1 MIKVSSDTWLS
12 WIHKMAWDINRVV
25 LVGRLSNDVELR
37 YTPSGAPVARFGIA
51 VGGRP
56 SKDGQDS
63 VSFFTVVV
71 WNKAAE
77 TANQYLSK
85 GKQVAVDGRLEQ
97 RTWTAQDGTR
107 RSIVEVIA
115 ERVEFLSSG
124 GGQGSSQGG
133 GYNNNNNSAPSSSQ
147 QYQAAAAPVRQEP
160 ATPKKEEDYYDNT
173 DFNDAPLDK
182 YDPFD
187 EDVPF

>member
-1 MIKVSSDTWLS
+1 
-12 WIHKMAWDINRVV
+12 MAWDINRVV

-37 YTPSGAPVARFGIA
+37 YTPSGVAVARFGIA

-63 VSFFTVVV
+63 VSFFTVTI

-107 RSIVEVIA
+107 RSVVEIIA
-115 ERVEFLSSG
+115 ERLEFLSP
-124 GGQGSSQGG
+124 
-133 GYNNNNNSAPSSSQ
+133 NTNSSSQ
-147 QYQAAAAPVRQEP
+147 NSNNYAAPSAPQQQVSQPEP
-160 ATPKKEEDYYDNT
+160 PKREDDYYDNT

-182 YDPFD
+182 YDPFG
-187 EDVPF
+187 EDVVPF

>member
-1 MIKVSSDTWLS
+1 
-12 WIHKMAWDINRVV
+12 MAWDINRVV

-77 TANQYLSK
+77 TASQYLSK

-107 RSIVEVIA
+107 RSIVEIIA

-124 GGQGSSQGG
+124 NSQASGQNK
-133 GYNNNNNSAPSSSQ
+133 YNNAPSQNQ
-147 QYQAAAAPVRQEP
+147 QEVASARQAPVAQ
-160 ATPKKEEDYYDNT
+160 KKEEDYYDNT

>member
-1 MIKVSSDTWLS
+1 
-12 WIHKMAWDINRVV
+12 MAWDINRVV

-37 YTPSGAPVARFGIA
+37 HTNSGVPVARFGIA

-56 SKDGQDS
+56 TGNGQDS

-77 TANQYLSK
+77 TAAQYLNK

-97 RTWTAQDGTR
+97 RSWTAQDGTR
-107 RSIVEVIA
+107 RSVVEIVA

-124 GGQGSSQGG
+124 NSQNNQGG
-133 GYNNNNNSAPSSSQ
+133 GYQQRQPQQNNQQQQRAPQNQS
-147 QYQAAAAPVRQEP
+147 REN
-160 ATPKKEEDYYDNT
+160 DYYDNT
-173 DFNDAPLDK
+173 S
-182 YDPFD
+182 YDGGSFDDGQINSYDDVYSDNVSDDDTPF
-187 EDVPF
+187 

>member
-1 MIKVSSDTWLS
+1 MS

-133 GYNNNNNSAPSSSQ
+133 GYNNNNNNNNSAAPSSSQ
-147 QYQAAAAPVRQEP
+147 QYQAAAAPAKQEP
-160 ATPKKEEDYYDNT
+160 AAPKKEEDYYDNT

>member
-1 MIKVSSDTWLS
+1 
-12 WIHKMAWDINRVV
+12 MAWDINRVV

-37 YTPSGAPVARFGIA
+37 YTPSGAAVARFGIA

-56 SKDGQDS
+56 SRDGQDS
-63 VSFFTVVV
+63 VSFFTVIV

-107 RSIVEVIA
+107 RSVVEIIA
-115 ERVEFLSSG
+115 ERLEFLTPSG
-124 GGQGSSQGG
+124 GQNTQSGSQ
-133 GYNNNNNSAPSSSQ
+133 NNNYTAPQATQ
-147 QYQAAAAPVRQEP
+147 QPTTRPEQPRRED
-160 ATPKKEEDYYDNT
+160 DYYDNT

>member
-1 MIKVSSDTWLS
+1 
-12 WIHKMAWDINRVV
+12 MAWDINRVV

-85 GKQVAVDGRLEQ
+85 GKQIAVDGRLEQ
-97 RTWTAQDGTR
+97 RAWTAQDGTR
-107 RSIVEVIA
+107 RSVVEIVA
-115 ERVEFLSSG
+115 DRLEFLSGNPS
-124 GGQGSSQGG
+124 QSNNQNNYSQKPQAPAEASS
-133 GYNNNNNSAPSSSQ
+133 
-147 QYQAAAAPVRQEP
+147 
-160 ATPKKEEDYYDNT
+160 PKREDDYYDNT
-173 DFNDAPLDK
+173 GFNDTPLDQ